1 MIFIQGFVTGWG
13 TMFERTCRTNKK
25 GPEIYST
32 CAYGFSYMF
41 KGKLKNN
48 TRERCL
54 SGDVKVVRDDYP
66 CYGFNQKSE
75 TNYQVFIL
83 LLDSLPKASLKFR
96 TNDEIVLVPKNRTLA
111 PRACYKR
118 ETNYYEGDNKAEYS
132 RGWCGTCNPK
142 AKKNSKSGFIY
153 NLFKLRF

>member
-1 MIFIQGFVTGWG
+1 MIFIQGFVAGWG
-13 TMFERTCRTNKK
+13 TMLERTCRTNKK

-83 LLDSLPKASLKFR
+83 SLDSLPKASLKFR

-118 ETNYYEGDNKAEYS
+118 ETNYEEGKNIAEHS